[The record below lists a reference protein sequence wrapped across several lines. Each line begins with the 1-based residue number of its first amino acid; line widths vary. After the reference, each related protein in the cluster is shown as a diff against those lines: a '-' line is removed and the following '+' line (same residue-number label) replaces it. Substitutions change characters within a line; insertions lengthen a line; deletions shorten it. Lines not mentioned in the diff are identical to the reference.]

1 MRRGREG
8 LCLSAAVLLAAC
20 TAPAQVILPGLL
32 DLPVAK
38 GDELKLCPT
47 DGVKDTTPTA
57 DCVLAPAKD
66 ALAPYAAALRAKG
79 WSGQKAD
86 TYWTPPGGGA
96 SCLFISA
103 FQTNF
108 SMRERT
114 VLEFR
119 IIDPAKEAGASCQPP
134 P

>member
-1 MRRGREG
+1 MRRARFW
-8 LCLSAAVLLAAC
+8 LVPALALAAC
-20 TAPAQVILPGLL
+20 TAPAQTILPSLL

-47 DGVKDTTPTA
+47 DGVADTTPTA
-57 DCVLAPAKD
+57 DCVIGPAKD
-66 ALAPYAAALRAKG
+66 ALAPYAAALRVKG
-79 WSGQKAD
+79 WSSKRGD
-86 TYWTPPGGGA
+86 TFWTPPSGAA

-119 IIDPAKEAGASCQPP
+119 VIDPAKEAGASCQPP
-134 P
+134 S